1 MLYFKPSQSG
11 PSCHCK
17 YTRPQLFVNNSQCG
31 ARIICFMSLLVA
43 DFVLILLRQ
52 LRACHSRV
60 TTFFNFFL
68 QKWLQMTQ
76 EDWKEPLYLLK
87 KITMKCFLTFL
98 DVLVQNT
105 FQLMGMPWF
114 TLILILTYFCPQ
126 VQRFFS
132 FTSELFVVST

>member
-1 MLYFKPSQSG
+1 MWCKNHMFHVPIGCWLCFDSFKTAESLSFSRDYFF
-11 PSCHCK
+11 
-17 YTRPQLFVNNSQCG
+17 QL
-31 ARIICFMSLLVA
+31 
-43 DFVLILLRQ
+43 
-52 LRACHSRV
+52 
-60 TTFFNFFL
+60 FL

-105 FQLMGMPWF
+105 FQLMAMPWF

-126 VQRFFS
+126 VQRFF
-132 FTSELFVVST
+132 FFYIRALCCFYLKPKDQTLHLGTLVL